1 MRSFRFFSL
10 VFFLLPLAAA
20 ASAPEAL
27 VVQDT
32 DQQVRLGQHL
42 YYTQTTQEADG
53 PPGDKLQLSF
63 QRGQQDVLNFGMQN
77 SAYWFRL
84 TLRYQPTAQDSPRT
98 KQWFL
103 EWAHPYI
110 DRLELYRPDGS
121 GGFEK
126 VVTGDRLPFSER
138 PLAHRYFVF
147 PITLTADQSATYW
160 FRVQTDT
167 SLEAPLTLWSPEAF
181 YQATGWERFGF
192 GIFYG
197 TLMVMFFYNLFVFL
211 SVRDRAYLYY
221 IHYLFWTGLMLFN
234 VNGFSFQWLWPRS
247 PWLANVAIPVTTSVA
262 MAAMMLFATHFL
274 AIRSWS
280 RRFYQGIVGLMA
292 LNLALAALS
301 LWQPALG
308 LRLGWLLWI
317 VCVVVV
323 FVAGV
328 CSFRAG
334 IRQARFFLVA
344 WSAPL
349 FGVVIMGLMV
359 LGWLPSVFITEYGV
373 QCGVGA
379 EAVLLSFALASRI
392 KDERQ
397 ARFQAVEASLNAY
410 AKRAAAEQHLV
421 YQSRHHQL
429 TGLPNRTLFKERLE
443 GLINQGSD
451 GRWALVLMHL
461 NQFREINYTL
471 SRDEGDRL
479 LKAFLDALNSW
490 LSHSPGVLPIEESNP
505 PAHLAVI
512 EGVSL
517 GLIMNAD
524 ESLEQRLDE
533 LYERCQQP
541 LSFHGLTLNLGVDMG
556 VIVYPDHADDA
567 ESLIRCA
574 QVAREAARLRQYRLV
589 YYNADLDAYSERR
602 LSLMGEL
609 RKAIHLDE
617 LALHYQ
623 PKIDLNSGKVVGV
636 EALLRWQH
644 PHLGFI
650 PPDEFIPL
658 AERTGVIKP
667 LTRWV
672 IAEAIACIKRL
683 QGRGLDIPVAV
694 NISARNLLETDL
706 ADAIVEQ
713 LHRNQLAAAQLTIEI
728 TESAVMEELHQSLA
742 ILEQLQK
749 ARIGI
754 SVDDFGTG
762 YSSLAQLKRLPAKE
776 LKVDRSFVTHMG
788 SQEDDRVIV
797 EATINMGHH
806 LGLAVVAEGIE
817 DEATLSL
824 LGTMGCDMVQGY
836 HLARPMTEADLI
848 EWLQAAS
855 GSDATD

>member
-1 MRSFRFFSL
+1 MKSFRSSCL
-10 VFFLLPLAAA
+10 ILLLWALATA
-20 ASAPEAL
+20 ASASEAL
-27 VVQDT
+27 VIQAS
-32 DQQVRLGQHL
+32 DQPVRLGQHL
-42 YYTQTTQEADG
+42 YYTKAPQGSDE
-53 PPGDKLQLSF
+53 PPVDDQQLSF
-63 QRGQQDVLNFGMQN
+63 QRGQQDALNFGMQN

-84 TLRYQPTAQDSPRT
+84 TLRYQPADPDAPRT

-110 DRLELYRPDGS
+110 DRLEFYRPAESEGY
-121 GGFEK
+121 EK

-147 PITLTADQSATYW
+147 PITLTADETATYW
-160 FRVQTDT
+160 FRVQTET

-192 GIFYG
+192 GVFYG
-197 TLMVMFFYNLFVFL
+197 TLMVMFFYNLFVYL

-221 IHYLFWTGLMLFN
+221 IHYLFWTGLMLLN
-234 VNGFSFQWLWPRS
+234 VNGFSFQWLWPQI
-247 PWLANVAIPVTTSVA
+247 PWLANVAIPVTSSVT
-262 MAAMMLFATHFL
+262 MAAMMLFARHFL

-280 RRFYQGIVGLMA
+280 RRLHQGISGLMA
-292 LNLALAALS
+292 SNLALAVLS

-308 LRLGWLLWI
+308 LRLGWLLWML
-317 VCVVVV
+317 CVVVI

-397 ARFQAVEASLNAY
+397 ARLQAVEASLNAY
-410 AKRAAAEQHLV
+410 AKRAAAEQRLV
-421 YQSRHHQL
+421 YQSTHHEL

-443 GLINQGSD
+443 ALTTQSSD

-479 LKAFLDALNSW
+479 LKAFLDALNTW
-490 LSHSPGVLPIEESNP
+490 LSRGVGVLAIEEGNP

-524 ESLEQRLDE
+524 QGLEQRLDE

-541 LSFHGLTLNLGVDMG
+541 LSFHGLTLNLSVDMG
-556 VIVYPDHADDA
+556 VVVYPDHPGEA
-567 ESLIRCA
+567 EGLIRCA

-623 PKIDLNSGKVVGV
+623 PKIDLRSGKVVGV

-644 PHLGFI
+644 RHLGFI

-683 QGRGLDIPVAV
+683 QERGLDIPVAV

-706 ADAIVEQ
+706 AAAIVEQ
-713 LHRNQLAAAQLTIEI
+713 MNSNQLAAAQLSIEI
-728 TESAVMEELHQSLA
+728 TESAVMEELHKSLA
-742 ILEQLQK
+742 ILVQLQK
-749 ARIGI
+749 ARNGV

-762 YSSLAQLKRLPAKE
+762 YSSLAQLKRLPARE

-788 SQEDDRVIV
+788 SQEDDRIIV

-836 HLARPMTEADLI
+836 HLARPMTEANLI
-848 EWLQAAS
+848 EWLRQAP
-855 GSDATD
+855 GIRV